1 MVRAMH
7 ATDLPP
13 PSPESLAASALLV
26 ARLRAEIESQGSIS
40 FARYMARA
48 LYEPGLGY
56 YSSGRVLLGPRGDF
70 VTSAELGSLYARCLA
85 RALAPVLKTLE
96 APEVLEIGPGSG
108 AFAADFAEA
117 LLAEGVPLAR
127 YHLIEVSPALRE
139 RQIATLEHRVPGL
152 MPRMSWLAEP
162 PTQGWE
168 GVLVANEVIDALPV
182 RVHAGREAGL
192 VERRVVLDGGGLGVA
207 EQPADA
213 ELIAAVAAMDE
224 ARGGTWPLGQIGE
237 TRPGLAAFVHRISA
251 RLLRGL
257 VVFADYGDSAAELS
271 DPRRHAGTLVA
282 HYRQRVLNDPFW
294 NPGLCDLTA
303 SVDFSALAAALRDAG
318 LDLCTY
324 AHQASFLIAAGLGD
338 IVGELDTLPERERLK
353 LTREIK
359 LLTLPGEMGERFKL
373 MIASRGLDPEAL
385 PEALTLPGQRHRL
398 QA

>member
-1 MVRAMH
+1 MH
-7 ATDLPP
+7 AIDLPP

-26 ARLRAEIESQGSIS
+26 HRLRAEIEAHGPIS

-56 YSSGRVLLGPRGDF
+56 YSSGRVLFGPRGDF

-85 RALAPVLKTLE
+85 RAVAPVLKALE

-117 LLAEGVPLAR
+117 LHAEGVPLAR

-152 MPRMSWLAEP
+152 MPRMAWLDEP
-162 PTQGWE
+162 PAQGWE
-168 GVLVANEVIDALPV
+168 GVVIANEVIDALPV
-182 RVHAGREAGL
+182 RVHAGRESGL
-192 VERRVVLDGGGLGVA
+192 VELRVDCQGSALGFVEHA
-207 EQPADA
+207 ADA
-213 ELIAAVAAMDE
+213 ELVGAVAAMDPV
-224 ARGGTWPLGQIGE
+224 RGHPWPVGQLGE
-237 TRPGLAAFVHRISA
+237 TRPGLSEFVRRISE

-257 VVFADYGDSAAELS
+257 VVFADYGDSAAELA
-271 DPRRHAGTLVA
+271 DPRRNAGTLVA

-303 SVDFSALAAALRDAG
+303 SVDFSALAMALQEAQ
-318 LDLCTY
+318 LSLCTY
-324 AHQASFLIAAGLGD
+324 AHQAGFLIAAGLGEL
-338 IVGELDTLPERERLK
+338 VGELDALPERERLK

-373 MIASRGLDPEAL
+373 MIASRGLDPETLPPAL
-385 PEALTLPGQRHRL
+385 IQPGQRHRL
-398 QA
+398 HTPA